1 MFESSSK
8 SSHCSLEEPQ
18 DNEDDSEELEA
29 SPVKKF
35 LHVVQES
42 LKVRLYTK
50 RSIKKIGKKVA
61 TSTKADP
68 HSFYCTVCWKKVS
81 CAHQGVKDVVR
92 HIASTHHLAS
102 LKSIKNT
109 PVLDSFPCVNE
120 KKKEKVKIA
129 IIDIHSIVISI
140 STGN

>member
-8 SSHCSLEEPQ
+8 SSHCSSEEPQ

-29 SPVKKF
+29 SPVKK
-35 LHVVQES
+35 
-42 LKVRLYTK
+42 LKLGSTCSSRKFKGASIYKTK
-50 RSIKKIGKKVA
+50 YQKDWQKKWPCI

-102 LKSIKNT
+102 LKIY
-109 PVLDSFPCVNE
+109 
-120 KKKEKVKIA
+120 
-129 IIDIHSIVISI
+129 
-140 STGN
+140 